1 MCHTEL
7 SNFNYLESTLNEYS
21 IGGYVIAHEVEP
33 YSHFHF
39 LVEMTEQDYTR
50 FRKRV
55 FIDKLKLSGKA
66 TSGNPR
72 QYGKVANIDDF
83 DKMLSYTVKDSN
95 IRSNLSDELLND
107 AIDKSFKKQQPKLLK
122 DKMTKYVDDYL
133 ESHTA
138 LGNSKKKKMFIM
150 KLIIQWLIQEK
161 IPIRKTICDNYYQY
175 YRQFTRHESQK
186 YNVDNYIFEM
196 YKNDPEMY

>member
-1 MCHTEL
+1 MCHIGGP
-7 SNFNYLESTLNEYS
+7 NDDDVQMDIVFDDLEETLNQYS
-21 IGGYVIAHEVEP
+21 IGGYVIAYETEP
-33 YSHFHF
+33 YKHFHF

-55 FIDKLKLSGKA
+55 FIDKYGLRGQAKAGK
-66 TSGNPR
+66 PR
-72 QYGKVANIDDF
+72 QYGKVNNIDDF

-133 ESHTA
+133 EQHTA
-138 LGNSKKKKMFIM
+138 LGNSKKKKDVYNENHYPMVN
-150 KLIIQWLIQEK
+150 
-161 IPIRKTICDNYYQY
+161 PRKDTY
-175 YRQFTRHESQK
+175 S
-186 YNVDNYIFEM
+186 
-196 YKNDPEMY
+196 